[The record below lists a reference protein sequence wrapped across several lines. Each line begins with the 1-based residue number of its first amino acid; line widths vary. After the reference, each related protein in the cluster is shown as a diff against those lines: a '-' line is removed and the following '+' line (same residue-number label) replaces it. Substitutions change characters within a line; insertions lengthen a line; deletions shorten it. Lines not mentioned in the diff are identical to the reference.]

1 MRASVNFP
9 MNFVAQ
15 TLSLEIVV
23 FVTAVSYQT
32 DLWASVF
39 GCAGSRRRAVDLFDV
54 TRRTVADRITVTR
67 TRCLHSS
74 AFMHALVTNT
84 YNCTVECLYCFAAQ
98 FRFDTLVM
106 F

>member
-39 GCAGSRRRAVDLFDV
+39 GCAGSRRRAVDLSDV
-54 TRRTVADRITVTR
+54 TRRTVADRIIVTR
-67 TRCLHSS
+67 PRCLHSCMRWS
-74 AFMHALVTNT
+74 LIHIIAL
-84 YNCTVECLYCFAAQ
+84 
-98 FRFDTLVM
+98 
-106 F
+106 